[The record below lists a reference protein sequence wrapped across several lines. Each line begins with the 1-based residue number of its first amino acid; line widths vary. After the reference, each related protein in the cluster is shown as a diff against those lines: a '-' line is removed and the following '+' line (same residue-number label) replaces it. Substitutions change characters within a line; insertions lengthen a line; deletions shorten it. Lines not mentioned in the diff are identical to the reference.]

1 MVVATECLWGSFSIL
16 GIFPNA
22 TAGVHIVNGPVMR
35 IADGGCGVANVWF
48 DADTLKLIQA
58 TWGGR

>member
-1 MVVATECLWGSFSIL
+1 MLVGQLLHL
-16 GIFPNA
+16 GDFPNA